1 MLFEGIFRI
10 EGKLATRNMARGTRV
25 YGERLVTKDGVEYRL
40 WNPYRSKL
48 AAAIKKGLK
57 EVPIKDGG
65 RVLYLGAATG
75 TTASHV
81 ADIVG
86 EKGIVY
92 CVEFAHRAMRDLV
105 SVCEKRKNMIPILAD
120 ARMPAAY
127 KEIGQVDVIY
137 EDVAQPDQVRILTEN
152 ARLFLKEGESAM
164 IAIKSQ
170 SIDVT
175 KEPRRVFE
183 EAVKELQKAFVV
195 EEQVKLQPYDKDHL
209 FVRVTKKGRRHS
221 KEYK

>member
-1 MLFEGIFRI
+1 MPFEGIFQI

-25 YGERLVTKDGVEYRL
+25 YGEKLVTKDGVEYRL

-57 EVPIKDGG
+57 EVPIKEGG

-86 EKGIVY
+86 KKGIVY

-127 KEIGQVDVIY
+127 KGIGQVDVIY

-152 ARLFLKEGESAM
+152 ARLFLKEGGSAM

-175 KEPRRVFE
+175 KEPARVFE
-183 EAVKELQKAFVV
+183 EAVKELKKAFVV

-209 FVRVTKKGRRHS
+209 FLRVRLHK
-221 KEYK
+221 